1 MKDVIR
7 EQGISQDTFY
17 RWRWKYG
24 GFEVN
29 EAKRLRELED
39 ENRRLKRWVA
49 DLTLDNRALKD
60 VVSRK
65 NGEAA
70 GQESGG
76 SPRPAGP
83 RPERTPRLSAGWDRT
98 LEPSLR
104 AAPGP
109 DDEALRQQLVE
120 LAGRWRRSGYRGLHR
135 VLRRQGTRVNLKRVY
150 RVVRE
155 AGLQVRRRQRK
166 RLKRAP
172 RGPMPRPERPNE
184 VWAMDFVHDG
194 LVEGRRIRALT
205 ILDLCTREAP
215 WIEVATSIPGD
226 RVVRV
231 LERLAEVHGLPKRI
245 ISDNGSEFRS
255 LALATWAEK
264 RGVELDF
271 IAPASPCRTPSSRAS
286 TGRSGTSA

>member
-1 MKDVIR
+1 MVKP
-7 EQGISQDTFY
+7 Q
-17 RWRWKYG
+17 
-24 GFEVN
+24 
-29 EAKRLRELED
+29 AKRAAVRLAQQAHGLSE
-39 ENRRLKRWVA
+39 RRACRLVGIGRSSHRYA
-49 DLTLDNRALKD
+49 P
-60 VVSRK
+60 
-65 NGEAA
+65 
-70 GQESGG
+70 
-76 SPRPAGP
+76 SP
-83 RPERTPRLSAGWDRT
+83 DR
-98 LEPSLR
+98 
-104 AAPGP
+104 
-109 DDEALRQQLVE
+109 DEALRQQLVE

-155 AGLQVRRRQRK
+155 AGLQVHRRQRK

-245 ISDNGSEFRS
+245 ISDNGPEFRS

-271 IAPASPCRTPSSRAS
+271 IEPGKPVQNAFIESFNGTLRDECLNEHCFLNLQDAQEKIEAWRERYNRERPHSSLGGLTPTEFAE
-286 TGRSGTSA
+286 GLAA